1 MNKKWQ
7 IAKKIDHNFIS
18 KFPEIDSNTL
28 QLLYN
33 RGIVNQ
39 DEIDRFLT
47 PDYGTDLRDPFLFK
61 DMERA
66 VRRIFD
72 ALKNGEKITIFG
84 DYDADG
90 VTASVV
96 LKKVLEKL
104 GEREERI
111 KNLELR
117 IKNGKSACAFGELR
131 RGEEVV
137 EVEDETERENLKS
150 ASCKLQFEVDVYIP
164 HRGREGYG
172 INKEALEY
180 IKKKGRSLVITV
192 DCGISNYEEV
202 AYGKS
207 LGLDIIITDHHQPP
221 IKLPEAYAILNPKVE
236 GCGYPFKGLAGVGV
250 AFKLAQ
256 GLSQENKKTKK
267 QENKNLD
274 GFEKWLL
281 DLVAIGT
288 IADLCPLVDE
298 NRVLVKYGLI
308 VLNKTKNVGLKALFE
323 VAGLPAQAGIAKNGE
338 SGVRYRDAERIMNHE
353 SGIMNGLNTTPSAS
367 SVQALTTLKGGT
379 KEYSQK
385 SKVKSQ
391 KLLIDT
397 WNVGFQ
403 IAPRLNAAGRLSH
416 ANTAFKLLTTED
428 ENEAFNIARELDD
441 TNNKRQILT
450 KNATESAI
458 EIIKKEGQEGNLAI
472 FAKNKNWESGIIGL
486 VAGKLVEHYNKPA
499 FVFTKID
506 NEVVA
511 SGRSIPEFD
520 IMKALVKKE
529 KNKKSPSFY
538 LRRYGGHSQA
548 CGFSL
553 EKEEYYDKFTK
564 SILEVVNNELKEK
577 DLSPSIFVDAEIGV
591 EEADWDLRDNLENFA
606 PFGQM
611 NRQPLFAIKNLEIL
625 EIKAV
630 GKEENH
636 LKLKFKK
643 GDSAI
648 GAIGFQMN
656 NDEQSWAE
664 KLHIG
669 DIIDAVCYV
678 EVNEWNGNRELQLR
692 VIDVRVV

>member
-7 IAKKIDHNFIS
+7 IAKKIDDNFIQA
-18 KFPEIDSNTL
+18 FPEINLNTL

-33 RGIVNQ
+33 RGIKTQ

-47 PDYGTDLRDPFLFK
+47 PDYGADLRDPFLFK
-61 DMERA
+61 DMDRA
-66 VRRIFD
+66 VKRIFD
-72 ALKNGEKITIFG
+72 ALAKGEKITIFG

-90 VTASVV
+90 VTSSVV
-96 LKKVLEKL
+96 LKKVLE
-104 GEREERI
+104 EI
-111 KNLELR
+111 
-117 IKNGKSACAFGELR
+117 GK
-131 RGEEVV
+131 GEESQ
-137 EVEDETERENLKS
+137 KS
-150 ASCKLQFEVDVYIP
+150 IKSIKSKVEVDVYIP

-172 INKEALEY
+172 LNKEALEY
-180 IKKKGRSLVITV
+180 IKNKGGSLVITV

-207 LGLDIIITDHHQPP
+207 LGMDIIITDHHQPP
-221 IKLPEAYAILNPKVE
+221 IKLPDAYAILNPKVE
-236 GCGYPFKGLAGVGV
+236 ECGYPFKGLAGVGV

-256 GLSQENKKTKK
+256 GLVSSIKYQVLR
-267 QENKNLD
+267 ENKNLE

-308 VLNKTKNVGLKALFE
+308 VLNKTKNIGLRALFE
-323 VAGLPAQAGIAKNGE
+323 VAGIAKSGGSDVRCGE
-338 SGVRYRDAERIMNHE
+338 E
-353 SGIMNGLNTTPSAS
+353 
-367 SVQALTTLKGGT
+367 
-379 KEYSQK
+379 K

-391 KLLIDT
+391 KSKVLEEGNNKLINT

-450 KNATESAI
+450 KNATEEAI
-458 EIIKKEGQEGNLAI
+458 EIIKNEGQESHSAM
-472 FAKNKNWESGIIGL
+472 FAKKKDWEPGIIGL
-486 VAGKLVEHYNKPA
+486 VAGRLVEHYNKPA

-506 NEVVA
+506 DEVVA

-520 IMKALVKKE
+520 IMKALSACDE
-529 KNKKSPSFY
+529 NKISPSSY

-553 EKEEYYDKFTK
+553 EKEEHYEKFIK
-564 SILEVVNNELKEK
+564 SLLDVATDELRGK
-577 DLSPSIFVDAEIGV
+577 DIAPSIYIDAEIGV
-591 EEADWDLRDNLENFA
+591 EEVNWELSDSLECFA
-606 PFGQM
+606 PFGQK
-611 NRQPLFAIKNLEIL
+611 NSQPLLVIKNLEIL

-636 LKLKFKK
+636 LKLKFRK
-643 GDSAI
+643 GNSVI

-656 NDEQSWAE
+656 NAERAWAE

-669 DIIDAVCYV
+669 DCIDAVCYI
-678 EVNEWNGNRELQLR
+678 EVNEWNGNREIQLKIIDLQK
-692 VIDVRVV
+692 VKK